1 MDVQNALAFA
11 REQRRSV
18 LVTMKRDGHPQLSN
32 VLHVIGDDGT
42 IRVSITATR
51 AKYHNLVRTPWAA
64 MHITSGDFWRYAVL
78 ECDVELSAVAA
89 APDDATVDA
98 LVDYYR
104 RATGEHDDWD
114 GYRAAMVRD
123 QRVIARLHPTRAYGS
138 V

>member
-1 MDVQNALAFA
+1 
-11 REQRRSV
+11 
-18 LVTMKRDGHPQLSN
+18 
-32 VLHVIGDDGT
+32 
-42 IRVSITATR
+42 
-51 AKYHNLVRTPWAA
+51 

>member
-1 MDVQNALAFA
+1 MDVANALEFG

-18 LVTMKRDGHPQLSN
+18 LVTLKRDSRPQLSN
-32 VLHVIGDDGT
+32 VLHLIGDDGV

-64 MHITSGDFWRYAVL
+64 MHVTSADFWRYAVL
-78 ECDVELSAVAA
+78 ECDVELSPIAA
-89 APDDATVDA
+89 APDDATVEE

-104 RATGEHDDWD
+104 RASGEHDNWD
-114 GYRAAMVRD
+114 EYRAAMVRE
-123 QRVIARLHPTRAYGS
+123 QRVIARLRPTRAYGS